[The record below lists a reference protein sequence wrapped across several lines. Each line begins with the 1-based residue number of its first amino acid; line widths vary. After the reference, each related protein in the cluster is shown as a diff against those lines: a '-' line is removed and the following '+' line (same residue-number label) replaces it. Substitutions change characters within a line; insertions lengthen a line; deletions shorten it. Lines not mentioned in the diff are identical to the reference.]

1 MIRRRIFAFLALYGA
16 AIGSAL
22 YWTDGEFDWLTLGG
36 NVLGATIGFVWLHYR
51 WKAQEARIM
60 TPKNFKDI
68 FS

>member
-1 MIRRRIFAFLALYGA
+1 MIRRRLFAFVALYGA

-22 YWTDGEFDWLTLGG
+22 YRNDGAFEWMTFSANLIA
-36 NVLGATIGFVWLHYR
+36 ATIGFVWLHFR
-51 WKAQEARIM
+51 WKEQEARIM